1 MLTLIL
7 HFQNFAFDFSNLV
20 ESWKLM
26 TFFSSQQSYKWFLF
40 DLKRSWRRSF
50 YLNRKF
56 DECGTSRL
64 IHLKVGQIFIWK
76 KKKSCF
82 FLVICYLLARK
93 FKQFRNNISVP
104 TILNFGVKIQSFWRV
119 DNWPFTPFLPLEGG
133 SEFIR

>member
-64 IHLKVGQIFIWK
+64 IYLKVGQIFIWK
-76 KKKSCF
+76 KMMF
-82 FLVICYLLARK
+82 FFWSSATFLARK
-93 FKQFRNNISVP
+93 FKQFRNNCSVP